1 MVRSAEKLREQGI
14 QGWNR
19 KRSRELAAVGAAM
32 VLAATLVAA
41 GPVSAAEEGKPSEP
55 SLVGSAKMLRE
66 DGQDVRFA
74 FDAHGLFPESRG
86 TFRVSHAGEG
96 FSAYFRGGIDCL
108 VVGGPVA
115 VVTGIVE
122 DTDVPGL
129 KDRRVGMTV
138 YDNGRRDRVGYSWG
152 PDPEQ
157 KQIVPPCLGTAP
169 FETVETGDYKAVE
182 WFPSG
187 SGIG

>member
-1 MVRSAEKLREQGI
+1 M
-14 QGWNR
+14 

-32 VLAATLVAA
+32 VLATTLVAA
-41 GPVSAAEEGKPSEP
+41 GPASGEEAGKGKPAEP
-55 SLVGSAKMLRE
+55 SLVGSAKMLRK

-74 FDAHGLFPESRG
+74 FDAHGLFPESKG
-86 TFRVSHAGEG
+86 TFRVSHVGGG
-96 FSAYFRGGIDCL
+96 FSAYFKGRIDCL

-138 YDNGRRDRVGYSWG
+138 YDNGKRDRLGYSWG
-152 PDPEQ
+152 PDPEH
-157 KQIVPPCLGTAP
+157 KQIVPPCLSSAT
-169 FETVETGDYKAVE
+169 FERVESGDFKAVE
-182 WFPSG
+182 WFPPG

>member
-1 MVRSAEKLREQGI
+1 M
-14 QGWNR
+14 

-32 VLAATLVAA
+32 VLATTLVAA
-41 GPVSAAEEGKPSEP
+41 GPASGEEAGKGKPTEP
-55 SLVGSAKMLRE
+55 SLVGSAKMLRK

-74 FDAHGLFPESRG
+74 FDAHGLFPESKG
-86 TFRVSHAGEG
+86 IFRVSHVGGG
-96 FSAYFRGGIDCL
+96 FSAYFKGRIDCL

-138 YDNGRRDRVGYSWG
+138 YDNGKRDRLGYSWG
-152 PDPEQ
+152 PDPEHQ
-157 KQIVPPCLGTAP
+157 QIVPPCLSSAT
-169 FETVETGDYKAVE
+169 FERVESGDFKAVE
-182 WFPSG
+182 WFPPG
-187 SGIG
+187 SGLG